1 MHFLET
7 NGFLTPWTAPDR
19 KVVLELFVGGLFS
32 YLFVKK
38 IRSGNF
44 RKKVSDQY
52 FEFYPH
58 IFCTISSVL
67 VLKQVLENIFKGRVQ
82 KKKYGNFHTFTD
94 PPPP

>member
-44 RKKVSDQY
+44 RKKVSDPFFY
-52 FEFYPH
+52 FYPR
-58 IFCTISSVL
+58 IFGHISSISVIIHVL
-67 VLKQVLENIFKGRVQ
+67 DNKF
-82 KKKYGNFHTFTD
+82 
-94 PPPP
+94 